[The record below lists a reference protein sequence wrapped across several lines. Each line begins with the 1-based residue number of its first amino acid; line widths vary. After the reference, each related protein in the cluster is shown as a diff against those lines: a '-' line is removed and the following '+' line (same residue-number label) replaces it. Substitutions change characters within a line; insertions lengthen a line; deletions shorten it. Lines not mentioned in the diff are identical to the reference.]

1 MAPLDY
7 REIAR
12 QKAAKYGLI
21 PEVFERQI
29 AAESGFNPSA
39 VSSAGATGIAQI
51 MPSTAKGWGVNPRDP
66 IASLDAA
73 AKNMAAYIRTYGG
86 AGTTDPV
93 KVRTAYEKALQA
105 YNAGPG
111 SVGKYFPTETKN
123 YISKIIGPD
132 KFSFTEALASGKG
145 VLNAAAD
152 GIEAAAPEPV
162 TLPRKDFNQI
172 FQQVATDFLSR
183 NLLNPASSQG
193 SPEAEAYLQAA
204 EKLEQSED
212 IEDQALAEEYR
223 NQAIQ
228 AQTVKAF
235 EGGLDP
241 MQLITKYIETKQN
254 VGEYNKQ
261 QELLEKYANTVLG
274 AAQPAE
280 SSVDNTVLPTANKGL
295 AYKGAVLTSA
305 KDTTG
310 EPGFDFVIPGGR
322 GAAFRAPFNA
332 QVVKVVGN
340 QNWETNLEK
349 GPGKRGYGNY
359 VDLRVKTPEGKA
371 FDVRLAHFDRVNP
384 QLKPGAVIGPGT
396 LIGTQGRTGSTTGA
410 HVSWDMYDPGKN
422 TTSPEVLRYRDIFAD
437 RIRKGQPLL

>member
-29 AAESGFNPSA
+29 AAESGFNPAA

-66 IASLDAA
+66 VASLDAA
-73 AKNMAAYIRTYGG
+73 AKNMAAYIKTYGG
-86 AGTTDPV
+86 AGTSDPV

-111 SVGKYFPTETKN
+111 SVGKYFPAETKN

-132 KFSFTEALASGKG
+132 KFSFTDALASGQG

-152 GIEAAAPEPV
+152 GGTTPPPEPIA
-162 TLPRKDFNQI
+162 LPRKDFNQI
-172 FQQVATDFLSR
+172 FTQVASDFLAR
-183 NLLNPASSQG
+183 NLLNPASSATSTDAQ
-193 SPEAEAYLQAA
+193 AYLAA
-204 EKLEQSED
+204 ADKLDESTS

-228 AQTVKAF
+228 AQTIKDF
-235 EGGLDP
+235 SGGLDP
-241 MQLITKYIETKQN
+241 MQLISKYIETKQN
-254 VGEYNKQ
+254 VSEYNKQ
-261 QELLEKYANTVLG
+261 QEILEKYANTVRG
-274 AAQPAE
+274 ASELPDTVE
-280 SSVDNTVLPTANKGL
+280 DTVLPTAGKGL

-359 VDLRVKTPEGKA
+359 VDLRVKTPDGKA
-371 FDVRLAHFDRVNP
+371 FDVRLAHFDKVNP